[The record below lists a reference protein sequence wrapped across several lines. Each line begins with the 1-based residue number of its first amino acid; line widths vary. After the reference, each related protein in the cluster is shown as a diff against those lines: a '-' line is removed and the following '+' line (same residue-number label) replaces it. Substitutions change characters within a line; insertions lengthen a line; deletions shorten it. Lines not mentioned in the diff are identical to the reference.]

1 MCRKRPFNW
10 RLLPGSPLARAG
22 CCGTCR
28 SRPAAPSAASTR
40 RAARN
45 SGHNMVLRG
54 GFFGCSAARIEVVAG
69 WQKTWSTMM
78 ARLPWWLH
86 LSNSRAFLPVHRQR
100 EPRETGDW
108 LRHKLHSPIH
118 LPPLVT
124 RLPSS
129 LLLLT
134 KGSIVYTSH
143 VHGCNHRVTRHL
155 DECFFP
161 VRRRPHAPSLQL
173 ASIQKNQRAPVAA
186 SLWV

>member
-1 MCRKRPFNW
+1 MQEASLQLAALARFSARVC
-10 RLLPGSPLARAG
+10 RLLRHLQVQACSAQCSFYEESGTQQRPQHGS
-22 CCGTCR
+22 T
-28 SRPAAPSAASTR
+28 
-40 RAARN
+40 
-45 SGHNMVLRG
+45 G

-118 LPPLVT
+118 LPPLVA
-124 RLPSS
+124 RLPSR

-143 VHGCNHRVTRHL
+143 VHGYDHRVTRHL

-161 VRRRPHAPSLQL
+161 VRRRPHAPTLQL
-173 ASIQKNQRAPVAA
+173 ASIQKNQRAPDAA